1 MSVLQ
6 IRAELGSFCV
16 RNCPKDFSRG
26 RGNGNHGKLLAFDV
40 FASALGS
47 LGVNKLPCAKGV
59 DLVSARH
66 KNRDAVLPAS
76 LNYFTILNRLFL
88 RNDRVVGEM
97 VRAAR
102 TTSQS
107 DPALDHSARRQ
118 ATIDRNG
125 QGCRAIGWY
134 CH

>member
-6 IRAELGSFCV
+6 IRAELRSFCV

-66 KNRDAVLPAS
+66 KKQGRG
-76 LNYFTILNRLFL
+76 FTRVPELLYDFKSTFL
-88 RNDRVVGEM
+88 TERPRSRRSDRRG
-97 VRAAR
+97 R
-102 TTSQS
+102 Q
-107 DPALDHSARRQ
+107 RRSK
-118 ATIDRNG
+118 
-125 QGCRAIGWY
+125 
-134 CH
+134 